1 MDTQPFSKRIVRPVA
16 VLFLIAAITFI
27 GFNSASR
34 ISSEGLFHIV
44 AVVCGVAHM
53 LCVVFS
59 AAIIYPVA
67 YRRGAG
73 AGERILG
80 SLFVPV
86 AWMIKEF
93 VVVTGVYTFFE
104 SLYFSLNPVNI
115 FILTLALIQM
125 GICELFGRKRLKSL
139 GEDIRVFALPA
150 VVAIVVA
157 LGIFS
162 FLLWGLGVYSF
173 YAFQEGYKA
182 IFGFGVGV

>member
-1 MDTQPFSKRIVRPVA
+1 MDTQPCSKRIVRPVA
-16 VLFLIAAITFI
+16 VLFLIAALAFI
-27 GFNSASR
+27 GFNNASR
-34 ISSEGLFHIV
+34 ISNESLFHIV
-44 AVVCGVAHM
+44 AVVCGVVHM
-53 LCVVFS
+53 ICVCFG

-86 AWMIKEF
+86 AWIVKEF
-93 VVVTGVYTFFE
+93 IIVTGVYAFFE
-104 SLYFSLNPVNI
+104 AIYFTLNPVNI
-115 FILTLALIQM
+115 FILTLALLQM
-125 GICELFGRKRLKSL
+125 GIAELCGRRRLKRR
-139 GEDIRVFALPA
+139 GEDIRVLAVPA

-162 FLLWGLGVYSF
+162 FLLWGIGVYSF
-173 YAFQEGYKA
+173 YAFQEGFKA